1 MDIELKTFFGGLEPF
16 PPSGDWT
23 PATMNNPPL
32 NLEDLATKIPYDMKP
47 KQSVN
52 NTAIRYDQDKP
63 DWSLIPMEAL
73 EEVVKVLEFGAKK
86 YHRDN
91 WRTGDGFRYSRVI
104 NSLLRHTYAWMR
116 GEDLDPESGFSHLAH
131 MGCNV
136 LFLLYYNRYK
146 ERFKN
151 DDRYKP

>member
-1 MDIELKTFFGGLEPF
+1 MDKDTKTFFGGYKIF
-16 PPSGDWT
+16 PPQEPEPYPTEDMSSMKAAIDWT
-23 PATMNNPPL
+23 KLTVTTTTPA
-32 NLEDLATKIPYDMKP
+32 
-47 KQSVN
+47 VN
-52 NTAIRYDQDKP
+52 NTAVRYDQAKL
-63 DWSLIPMEAL
+63 DWSIIPMEAL
-73 EEVVKVLEFGAKK
+73 EEVVRVLEFGAQK

-91 WRTGDGFRYSRVI
+91 WRTGDGFRYSRVV
-104 NSLLRHTYAWMR
+104 NSLLRHTYSWMK